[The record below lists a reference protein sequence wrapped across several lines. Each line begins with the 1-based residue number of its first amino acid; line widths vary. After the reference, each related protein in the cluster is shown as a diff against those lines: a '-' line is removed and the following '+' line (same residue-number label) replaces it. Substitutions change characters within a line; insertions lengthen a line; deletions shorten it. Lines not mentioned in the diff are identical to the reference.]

1 MSIIFKSNFVFLG
14 TFFRHI
20 LPQSLV
26 SSAPKKGTPDY
37 TQWFEKSLGDSRP
50 VVLYLHGNAGTR
62 AVPHR
67 VELYDILR
75 KMDYHIIAF
84 DYRGKME

>member
-1 MSIIFKSNFVFLG
+1 MYSFQKEFYLSWNI
-14 TFFRHI
+14 FRHI

-26 SSAPKKGTPDY
+26 SSAPKKGTPDF

-50 VVLYLHGNAGTR
+50 VILYLHGNAGTR

-84 DYRGKME
+84 DYRGKIQ